1 MTAALGAL
9 EPRLETPLAPPL
21 AALAEGRDRGG
32 GAGLDRNAL
41 SASGQP
47 KGRRL
52 RLSGPFARRVARS
65 LWV

>member
-9 EPRLETPLAPPL
+9 EPGLETPLA
-21 AALAEGRDRGG
+21 ALAKGRDRGG
-32 GAGLDRNAL
+32 GAGLDRHAL

-47 KGRRL
+47 KGGGL
-52 RLSGPFARRVARS
+52 RLSGPFARGLARS